1 MKERLVAILVLLT
14 VISANFLTFELV
26 KAAPEVPQGPWVD
39 EVVWIKEPD
48 PAKVVDMISKGDIH
62 AYFID
67 VRPDPKLAERIKAD
81 PNIAYKYAYGLYFE
95 LTFNPVGPEFKDGS
109 FNPFYNPRVREA
121 MNWLVD
127 RKYIVEE
134 IMLGFARPKWFPL
147 VSAFPDYAKL
157 ADVVK
162 VLEAKYS
169 YNPELA
175 RTVIFE
181 EMAKMGCEYRDGK
194 WY

>member
-67 VRPDPKLAERIKAD
+67 VRPDPKLAERINTD

-95 LTFNPVGPEFKDGS
+95 LTFNP
-109 FNPFYNPRVREA
+109 
-121 MNWLVD
+121 
-127 RKYIVEE
+127 
-134 IMLGFARPKWFPL
+134 
-147 VSAFPDYAKL
+147 
-157 ADVVK
+157 
-162 VLEAKYS
+162 
-169 YNPELA
+169 
-175 RTVIFE
+175 
-181 EMAKMGCEYRDGK
+181 
-194 WY
+194 